1 MLVVL
6 VAVDTGAL
14 FASNMN
20 SGTLGG
26 GQSVPTA
33 HGLPFRN
40 STMMVYKNQPA
51 SGEFA
56 AVAH

>member
-1 MLVVL
+1 ML
-6 VAVDTGAL
+6 VAVDPGAL